1 MISSCSP
8 SARAIASGDSSHIRV
23 LLCTSVKTKVTTPP
37 GRSVI
42 AADDMVARRRT
53 YVLLVD
59 PDRSPATRV
68 SLHKVRPAS
77 QSYRAAASSCD
88 VQDGQ
93 RVAVNAISVVQNGHG
108 RVVAS
113 SCFILRAARLFSGAT
128 T

>member
-59 PDRSPATRV
+59 PDRSPAARV
-68 SLHKVRPAS
+68 SLHEGSA
-77 QSYRAAASSCD
+77 
-88 VQDGQ
+88 G
-93 RVAVNAISVVQNGHG
+93 ISELPGCRLQLRGAG
-108 RVVAS
+108 
-113 SCFILRAARLFSGAT
+113 RAARRGQRDLRGAERARPRGGLLLLHPACGRWRDNKGS
-128 T
+128 